1 MSAVKKSQTVNF
13 RIDPETH
20 ELVRRAAEICGKS
33 VTAFMT
39 EAAVH
44 SAQKELLDQ
53 RFVGVNSNAFDSV
66 VTQLD
71 EPAKANAE
79 LVRLFRSQPE
89 WVD

>member
-1 MSAVKKSQTVNF
+1 MSALKKSQAVNF

-20 ELVRRAAEICGKS
+20 DLVRRAAEICGKS

-39 EAAVH
+39 EASVY

-53 RFVGVNSNAFDSV
+53 RFVGVDSAVFDSV
-66 VTQLD
+66 LD
-71 EPAKANAE
+71 MLDKPGEANTE
-79 LVRLFRSQPE
+79 LVKLFRKQSN